1 MVEVKV
7 TKDELKEA
15 FKSENALHNFIYIE
29 LFNRVARAI
38 LNDNTEGR
46 LTNDDQRTIQRN

>member
-1 MVEVKV
+1 MVEVKI

-15 FKSENALHNFIYIE
+15 FKSEDALHDFIYTE

-38 LNDNTEGR
+38 LNDNTEEEV
-46 LTNDDQRTIQRN
+46 TQ

>member
-1 MVEVKV
+1 MVEVNI

-46 LTNDDQRTIQRN
+46 LTNDDQRTIQRD